1 LIKKLARIFF
11 RKQEKLI
18 AYEKQNN
25 KVCMVVWNTFV
36 TDARVTK
43 EAMTLIS
50 AGKDVTVIAI
60 HEPGKTKEN
69 EVKNGI
75 KIHRVSRKPAL
86 AEELKTNYLKNDTT
100 LKNKASNSNIVIR
113 KSVQLYRKLN
123 KLSYL
128 ICKKALAVQG
138 KLAIKLLINYRF
150 FKAAYK
156 ENAGAYQS
164 HDLNT
169 LIPVYLVSRLRGTR
183 LVYDAHEVS
192 TDRAGWKNKRYWAF
206 VEKRLMR
213 AADAAITTNDIRA
226 DYFVEHYQVPKPL
239 VIRNMPEYQEVKK
252 SKLIHQVLNLEEG
265 EKIIL
270 YQGGI
275 QRERGLENIIKAAQY
290 IENGKVVFIGSG
302 QLKPTLEKMVDEL
315 GVKDKVH
322 FINAVPM
329 EELLNYTASA
339 DIGLQV
345 LQNTCFNHYSAD
357 SNKLYEYLMAGIP
370 VVCSNLPDMK
380 KIIEEED
387 AGTVVNE
394 ESPVDIAKAVNE
406 LLADEQRLKQVK
418 ENALQSSKKYHWGI
432 DKNQIIKAY
441 YYS

>member
-1 LIKKLARIFF
+1 
-11 RKQEKLI
+11 
-18 AYEKQNN
+18 
-25 KVCMVVWNTFV
+25 MVVWNTFV

-43 EAMTLIS
+43 EAKTLID

-60 HEPGKTKEN
+60 HEPGKTKVN
-69 EVKNGI
+69 EVKDGI

-86 AEELKTNYLKNDTT
+86 VEELKTTYLHTDNK
-100 LKNKASNSNIVIR
+100 LKNKASDKNIFIR
-113 KSVQLYRKLN
+113 KSFQVYRKIN

-128 ICKKALAVQG
+128 LCKKALSIQG

-150 FKAAYK
+150 YKAAYK
-156 ENAGAYQS
+156 QNAGAYQA

-169 LIPVYLVSRLRGTR
+169 LIPVFLVSRLRGTR
-183 LVYDAHEVS
+183 LVYDAHEIS

-213 AADAAITTNDIRA
+213 KADAAITTNDIRA
-226 DYFVEHYQVPKPL
+226 DYFVEHYDIPKPL
-239 VIRNMPEYQEVKK
+239 VIRNMPEYQVVKK

-275 QRERGLENIIKAAQY
+275 QRERGLENIVKAAPY
-290 IENGKVVFIGSG
+290 IERGKVVFIGNG
-302 QLKPTLEKMVDEL
+302 HLKPTLEKMAHDL

-322 FINAVPM
+322 FMNAVPM

-370 VVCSNLPDMK
+370 VICSNLPDMK

-387 AGTVVNE
+387 AGTIVNE
-394 ESPVDIAKAVNE
+394 ESPIDIAKAINE
-406 LLADEQRLKQVK
+406 LLSNEQRLTQVK
-418 ENALQSSKKYHWGI
+418 KNALQSSKRYHWGI
-432 DKNQIIKAY
+432 DKKQIIEAY